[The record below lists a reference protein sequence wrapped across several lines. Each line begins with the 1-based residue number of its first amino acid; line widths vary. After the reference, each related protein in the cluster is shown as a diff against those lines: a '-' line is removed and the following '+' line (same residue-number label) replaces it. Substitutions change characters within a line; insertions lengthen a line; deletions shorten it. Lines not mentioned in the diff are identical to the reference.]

1 MSLGLFAPVRRREA
15 AVADAPPP
23 RAPAAAEQAA
33 QVLLPVVEGR
43 DTRADFVG
51 GDPGIGIERLC
62 FKPEGV
68 RTNSVAHPFG
78 DPRQERCIP
87 RAQPCHVLVADHAGS
102 RFTRWTVFRAGL
114 FSGNRRRASRRRGSA
129 VPRQCS
135 QQVVWRVRQ
144 FRTKVEGVLRLWP
157 APRWPASRFLLSR
170 ARPRGTRR
178 SAAGHH
184 LGAGPVQDAR
194 PIEDHIRVRFLQKA
208 DGVLVKR
215 RPADAHIRGRTVPV
229 EDARPPLPMTTGLND
244 ERRDFVPAL
253 VA

>member
-1 MSLGLFAPVRRREA
+1 MSLGPFAPVRRFEA

-33 QVLLPVVEGR
+33 QVLFPLVEGR
-43 DTRADFVG
+43 DPRADFVG

-68 RTNSVAHPFG
+68 RTSSVAHPFG
-78 DPRQERCIP
+78 DPRQNRRIP
-87 RAQPCHVLVADHAGS
+87 RAQPCHLLAADHAGS
-102 RFTRWTVFRAGL
+102 RCARWRVLHAGL
-114 FSGNRRRASRRRGSA
+114 YRGNRRGASRRRRPA

-135 QQVVWRVRQ
+135 QQVVWRARQ

-157 APRWPASRFLLSR
+157 APCCPASRFLLSR
-170 ARPRGTRR
+170 ARTRGTRR
-178 SAAGHH
+178 SAAGQC
-184 LGAGPVQDAR
+184 LGTSPVQDAR

-229 EDARPPLPMTTGLND
+229 EDARPALPMTTGLKH
-244 ERRDFVPAL
+244 ERRDLVPAL